1 MRESGARIEM
11 LRVGDA
17 EVDRVVPLFDGY
29 RRFYGQ
35 PSDPGGARRFLQQRV
50 ASGESVIFLASAVS
64 AGESEDLG
72 FTQLYPFFT
81 SVGLARTWVL
91 NDLFVVPEARGR
103 GVGRALLE
111 RARDHARS
119 TGARRVDLQTART
132 NTSAQA
138 LYESFGYERND
149 AFLQYSLRI

>member
-1 MRESGARIEM
+1 MREAAGPIEM

-17 EVDRVVPLFDGY
+17 DVERVVPLFDGY

-35 PSDPGGARRFLQQRV
+35 ASDVEGARRFLRQRV
-50 ASGESVIFLASAVS
+50 ASGESVIFLAA
-64 AGESEDLG
+64 AASEAEALG
-72 FTQLYPFFT
+72 FAQLYPFFT

-91 NDLFVVPEARGR
+91 NDLFVRPDARGR

-132 NTSAQA
+132 NTTAQA

>member
-1 MRESGARIEM
+1 MREARGRIEL
-11 LRVGDA
+11 LRVGEA
-17 EVDRVVPLFDGY
+17 EVERVVPLFDGY

-35 PSDPGGARRFLQQRV
+35 ASDLAGARRFLEQRIV
-50 ASGESVIFLASAVS
+50 SGESVIFLAADTGGGSVDA
-64 AGESEDLG
+64 LG

-81 SVGLARTWVL
+81 SVGLARTFVL
-91 NDLFVVPEARGR
+91 NDLFVRPDARGR

-111 RARDHARS
+111 RAREHARS

-149 AFLQYSLRI
+149 GFLQYSLRI

>member
-1 MRESGARIEM
+1 MREPGGQIVL

-17 EVDRVVPLFDGY
+17 DVERVVPLFDGY

-35 PSDPGGARRFLQQRV
+35 PSDTSGARRFLRQRV
-50 ASGESVIFLASAVS
+50 ASGESVIFLATVVS

-91 NDLFVVPEARGR
+91 NDLFVRPDARGR

-132 NTSAQA
+132 NTTAQA